1 MDFENSKTKINLM
14 RAFAGESMARNRYIF
29 SADFSKKEHQH
40 KNTYFIKCMYSRIH
54 RACLSG
60 SVFLEVKKSDYQVII
75 VVLMIMGLMVQMMD
89 NHKK

>member
-1 MDFENSKTKINLM
+1 
-14 RAFAGESMARNRYIF
+14 
-29 SADFSKKEHQH
+29 
-40 KNTYFIKCMYSRIH
+40 MYSRIH
-54 RACLSG
+54 RVCLSG

>member
-1 MDFENSKTKINLM
+1 
-14 RAFAGESMARNRYIF
+14 
-29 SADFSKKEHQH
+29 
-40 KNTYFIKCMYSRIH
+40 MYSRIH

-75 VVLMIMGLMVQMMD
+75 IVLMIMGLMVQMMD

>member
-1 MDFENSKTKINLM
+1 
-14 RAFAGESMARNRYIF
+14 
-29 SADFSKKEHQH
+29 
-40 KNTYFIKCMYSRIH
+40 MYSRIH
-54 RACLSG
+54 GACLSG